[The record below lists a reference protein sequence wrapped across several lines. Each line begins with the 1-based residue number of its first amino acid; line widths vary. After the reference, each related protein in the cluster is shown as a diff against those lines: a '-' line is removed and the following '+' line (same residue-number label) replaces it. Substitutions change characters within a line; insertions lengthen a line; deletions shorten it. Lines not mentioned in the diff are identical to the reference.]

1 MLHCIRGNFKRSK
14 FCKPQQRSSIL
25 SYRYRNY
32 DTFSSKY
39 RIGIVSVS
47 KFKTWK
53 VSVLV
58 SVSKFQM
65 WKYQYQYRYHLSP
78 KQVSSLVSVL
88 FLALQVLEI
97 LFKWWIQLIF
107 EQKDSTLKQI
117 LVSNWVSVH
126 LMEVSVSISVSK
138 LSAE

>member
-88 FLALQVLEI
+88 FLSLQSPRNSIKMMNSIAFWAE
-97 LFKWWIQLIF
+97 KWHF
-107 EQKDSTLKQI
+107 EANFGIEFGISAFDG
-117 LVSNWVSVH
+117 
-126 LMEVSVSISVSK
+126 SISINIGI
-138 LSAE
+138 ET